1 MKYFYEKTTQVL
13 FTVNESFT
21 KLNNYQPRFHPFYAR
36 VQYRGKTFEASCV
49 PCKNLNGQAGNNGAE
64 TNCRIANILSIL
76 LGWFS
81 NRTETSVEDGK
92 ARGKD

>member
-49 PCKNLNGQAGNNGAE
+49 PYKNLNGQAGNNGVE
-64 TNCRIANILSIL
+64 TNCRIANILGIL
-76 LGWFS
+76 K
-81 NRTETSVEDGK
+81 GK
-92 ARGKD
+92 ASGKD